1 MGGEQGR
8 TPNTIPSQK
17 GVKWHDGAELTS
29 DDVVFTYLTVTNPK
43 VPTPYGSNYGPVEK
57 VEAVDKHTVK
67 VTYKEPYAP
76 ALESWGMG
84 IIPRHILEGKD
95 ITAEGFN
102 RSPVGTG
109 PYTLKE
115 WVTGQKIVLGER

>member
-1 MGGEQGR
+1 LPNHGGEQGR

-17 GVKWHDGAELTS
+17 RVKWHDGVELTS

-67 VTYKEPYAP
+67 VTYKEPYARLWNHGAW
-76 ALESWGMG
+76 ALFLGTSLREKISLLRGS
-84 IIPRHILEGKD
+84 
-95 ITAEGFN
+95 TAVLWA
-102 RSPVGTG
+102 PV
-109 PYTLKE
+109 P
-115 WVTGQKIVLGER
+115 IH